1 MPPAAR
7 WCFDRGARGGASQ
20 LDFFES
26 TLLSFRSAT
35 CANGCPKS
43 VVALVKPHHD
53 AALTYALSFKGRASQ
68 SEAAHAA
75 WSAYLLFFRLIL
87 RPMADSPPGSLPPDP
102 VADYRDNRL
111 SHWERGDL
119 DTLFALARTHAS
131 VRATPHD
138 YAAPASANCEDPP
151 PVSKRQ
157 AARAS
162 ALAAVGEYSRAAAA
176 LHSVPLAPT
185 GPRLHKELLR
195 LHPQTPDPVPC
206 ALPDPFSLD
215 RLTFPEASVDVC
227 EVLSSSPNGSAPF
240 LDGIRFEALR
250 ALCSRSHLRGIA
262 EAIANAEVPAGVA
275 HFLSSAT
282 LVPLDKLTPAERN
295 ALELSAGDMKGSVR
309 PIGIGSVLV
318 RFAMRVLLR
327 AHGEPIAQWLAARGQ
342 FGFGVKGGVELV
354 QFLVRSLLDSDPSLV
369 LVQLDAENAFK
380 SFYRSEMFRTLLED
394 PVWQPLLRSAIML
407 YGQESNLYVFDGS
420 QPGPSL
426 RIPSRRGA
434 RQGCVLGLIPFAA
447 VAARVYARIGAAAP
461 SHSVLAAF
469 SDDVNL
475 VGTGDGLALATW
487 VAPSAFAAVGLSVT
501 IRKRQAYCQLGSS
514 SPFGAL
520 PFGHLLHGVAV
531 SSSGIKVLGAPVG
544 SGTFARE
551 LLDKTVER
559 FHQFGSRLV
568 GLADHFHSHTA
579 TRLLQ
584 VCGRRFG
591 HHLRSTPR
599 GLGRSEGY
607 GDTIPSFLEDADAA
621 AFSTLAGI
629 WGVSPDLLD
638 TPSMRT
644 QLSLPV
650 QFGGLGIGDNVVIA
664 DASHIGAAALVVGQA
679 VTFLRAQHATLSDAG
694 AFFSDPSGVSSPHS
708 LYLVGASSIHQAM
721 ATPTLE
727 LDAGANASAPMWA
740 VELRAAH
747 TRVVEE
753 CGDAVLEDLA
763 GPLASAL
770 KLLPSKRSH
779 IARAGCSAAGAEP
792 ASAMRSAADLRAIPH
807 YSDFPLHSM
816 RKVQETLSHRIHTVR
831 FAKLVARMPTSG
843 PDSNRFRGRLLRAA
857 TAFLVTDPPSEG
869 RLGEVRERSP
879 EYYDSMFRVAACRPF
894 GLPAAPVLSL
904 GEPCPC
910 ASCSFSVQGMLAR
923 FEDAGVEFTPST
935 WAVAYADHVAR
946 CSGGVSNHAAH
957 EWAAHGLSDICHD
970 VKSALGVGVQIL
982 TDPSVLV
989 SLPKGSDGRPADVG
1003 LFGYGGIRGNTVAID
1018 TTIAPILGVS
1028 SSDPTTALRAAER
1041 HKIQK
1046 YDEGVRNAAGML
1058 RFVPFAVSEF
1068 GSLAPHAE
1076 AFLVELAKASHT
1088 HTGQKIGQLLS
1099 AWRRRFS
1106 LLINMAHADN
1116 VLGGVASAR
1125 AARDGTP
1132 APASRRSSACVAM
1145 TRVIGCKRPRRG

>member
-1 MPPAAR
+1 MARADVRAWAEYEADPDADDVALRPPTRILLALLDVREGWNKARRSADSVRLELLDLDAAR
-7 WCFDRGARGGASQ
+7 LLHDDACRDVVPNLELPTVEQLAKAFAATISQ
-20 LDFFES
+20 RINIPPELQYAQWLTGTMMAAGVEMQQYHTEPKLLRLGDDNLCAISLGKEAEEFAD
-26 TLLSFRSAT
+26 TLRL
-35 CANGCPKS
+35 
-43 VVALVKPHHD
+43 VVALSSLV
-53 AALTYALSFKGRASQ
+53 ALLRAVLPLRTIVIYLTESELNPSEQLIHPFSQ
-68 SEAAHAA
+68 TRRE
-75 WSAYLLFFRLIL
+75 
-87 RPMADSPPGSLPPDP
+87 
-102 VADYRDNRL
+102 
-111 SHWERGDL
+111 E
-119 DTLFALARTHAS
+119 
-131 VRATPHD
+131 
-138 YAAPASANCEDPP
+138 
-151 PVSKRQ
+151 Q
-157 AARAS
+157 
-162 ALAAVGEYSRAAAA
+162 A
-176 LHSVPLAPT
+176 LHEDTTTATMDIDRSNLELPTVEQLAKAFAATISQRIKTPPELQYAQWLT
-185 GPRLHKELLR
+185 DTMMAVDVETQQYHTEPKLLR
-195 LHPQTPDPVPC
+195 VGDDNLY
-206 ALPDPFSLD
+206 AISLGK
-215 RLTFPEASVDVC
+215 EAEETEQWRKTVSTSC
-227 EVLSSSPNGSAPF
+227 WKMKA
-240 LDGIRFEALR
+240 
-250 ALCSRSHLRGIA
+250 
-262 EAIANAEVPAGVA
+262 VPAQ
-275 HFLSSAT
+275 
-282 LVPLDKLTPAERN
+282 AEDEDE
-295 ALELSAGDMKGSVR
+295 LELSYEENDITMDVGTAQRGAAEAPGKGKAAT
-309 PIGIGSVLV
+309 
-318 RFAMRVLLR
+318 FAK
-327 AHGEPIAQWLAARGQ
+327 HKKKHPRG
-342 FGFGVKGGVELV
+342 
-354 QFLVRSLLDSDPSLV
+354 RSRSRGATRNRNMSKPRLYGTRDSDSKWET
-369 LVQLDAENAFK
+369 DDE
-380 SFYRSEMFRTLLED
+380 
-394 PVWQPLLRSAIML
+394 
-407 YGQESNLYVFDGS
+407 
-420 QPGPSL
+420 
-426 RIPSRRGA
+426 
-434 RQGCVLGLIPFAA
+434 AA
-447 VAARVYARIGAAAP
+447 
-461 SHSVLAAF
+461 
-469 SDDVNL
+469 
-475 VGTGDGLALATW
+475 
-487 VAPSAFAAVGLSVT
+487 
-501 IRKRQAYCQLGSS
+501 Q
-514 SPFGAL
+514 
-520 PFGHLLHGVAV
+520 
-531 SSSGIKVLGAPVG
+531 
-544 SGTFARE
+544 
-551 LLDKTVER
+551 
-559 FHQFGSRLV
+559 
-568 GLADHFHSHTA
+568 
-579 TRLLQ
+579 
-584 VCGRRFG
+584 
-591 HHLRSTPR
+591 
-599 GLGRSEGY
+599 
-607 GDTIPSFLEDADAA
+607 
-621 AFSTLAGI
+621 
-629 WGVSPDLLD
+629 
-638 TPSMRT
+638 
-644 QLSLPV
+644 
-650 QFGGLGIGDNVVIA
+650 
-664 DASHIGAAALVVGQA
+664 
-679 VTFLRAQHATLSDAG
+679 
-694 AFFSDPSGVSSPHS
+694 PSGNS
-708 LYLVGASSIHQAM
+708 HQYAM

-740 VELRAAH
+740 AELRAAH

-779 IARAGCSAAGAEP
+779 VARAGCSAAGAEP

-857 TAFLVTDPPSEG
+857 TAFLVTNPPSEG

>member
-1 MPPAAR
+1 
-7 WCFDRGARGGASQ
+7 
-20 LDFFES
+20 
-26 TLLSFRSAT
+26 
-35 CANGCPKS
+35 
-43 VVALVKPHHD
+43 
-53 AALTYALSFKGRASQ
+53 
-68 SEAAHAA
+68 
-75 WSAYLLFFRLIL
+75 
-87 RPMADSPPGSLPPDP
+87 
-102 VADYRDNRL
+102 
-111 SHWERGDL
+111 
-119 DTLFALARTHAS
+119 
-131 VRATPHD
+131 
-138 YAAPASANCEDPP
+138 
-151 PVSKRQ
+151 
-157 AARAS
+157 
-162 ALAAVGEYSRAAAA
+162 
-176 LHSVPLAPT
+176 
-185 GPRLHKELLR
+185 
-195 LHPQTPDPVPC
+195 
-206 ALPDPFSLD
+206 
-215 RLTFPEASVDVC
+215 
-227 EVLSSSPNGSAPF
+227 
-240 LDGIRFEALR
+240 
-250 ALCSRSHLRGIA
+250 
-262 EAIANAEVPAGVA
+262 
-275 HFLSSAT
+275 
-282 LVPLDKLTPAERN
+282 
-295 ALELSAGDMKGSVR
+295 MKGSVR

-369 LVQLDAENAFK
+369 LVQLDAENAFN
-380 SFYRSEMFRTLLED
+380 SLYRSEMFRTLLED

-434 RQGCVLGLIPFAA
+434 RQGCVLGLILFAA

-475 VGTGDGLALATW
+475 VGT
-487 VAPSAFAAVGLSVT
+487 
-501 IRKRQAYCQLGSS
+501 
-514 SPFGAL
+514 
-520 PFGHLLHGVAV
+520 
-531 SSSGIKVLGAPVG
+531 
-544 SGTFARE
+544 
-551 LLDKTVER
+551 
-559 FHQFGSRLV
+559 
-568 GLADHFHSHTA
+568 DHFHSHTA
-579 TRLLQ
+579 TGLLQ

-607 GDTIPSFLEDADAA
+607 GDTITSFLEDADAA

-708 LYLVGASSIHQAM
+708 LYLVGASSIHQAL

-779 IARAGCSAAGAEP
+779 VARAGCSAAGAEP

-843 PDSNRFRGRLLRAA
+843 PDINRFRGRLLRAA

-894 GLPAAPVLSL
+894 GLPAAHVLSL

-910 ASCSFSVQGMLAR
+910 ASCSFSVQGILAR

-946 CSGGVSNHAAH
+946 CSGGDSNHAAH

-1058 RFVPFAVSEF
+1058 RFAPFAVSEF

-1106 LLINMAHADN
+1106 LLINMAYADN

>member
-1 MPPAAR
+1 
-7 WCFDRGARGGASQ
+7 
-20 LDFFES
+20 
-26 TLLSFRSAT
+26 
-35 CANGCPKS
+35 
-43 VVALVKPHHD
+43 
-53 AALTYALSFKGRASQ
+53 
-68 SEAAHAA
+68 
-75 WSAYLLFFRLIL
+75 
-87 RPMADSPPGSLPPDP
+87 
-102 VADYRDNRL
+102 
-111 SHWERGDL
+111 
-119 DTLFALARTHAS
+119 
-131 VRATPHD
+131 
-138 YAAPASANCEDPP
+138 
-151 PVSKRQ
+151 
-157 AARAS
+157 
-162 ALAAVGEYSRAAAA
+162 
-176 LHSVPLAPT
+176 
-185 GPRLHKELLR
+185 
-195 LHPQTPDPVPC
+195 
-206 ALPDPFSLD
+206 
-215 RLTFPEASVDVC
+215 
-227 EVLSSSPNGSAPF
+227 
-240 LDGIRFEALR
+240 
-250 ALCSRSHLRGIA
+250 
-262 EAIANAEVPAGVA
+262 
-275 HFLSSAT
+275 
-282 LVPLDKLTPAERN
+282 
-295 ALELSAGDMKGSVR
+295 
-309 PIGIGSVLV
+309 
-318 RFAMRVLLR
+318 
-327 AHGEPIAQWLAARGQ
+327 
-342 FGFGVKGGVELV
+342 
-354 QFLVRSLLDSDPSLV
+354 
-369 LVQLDAENAFK
+369 
-380 SFYRSEMFRTLLED
+380 
-394 PVWQPLLRSAIML
+394 
-407 YGQESNLYVFDGS
+407 
-420 QPGPSL
+420 
-426 RIPSRRGA
+426 
-434 RQGCVLGLIPFAA
+434 
-447 VAARVYARIGAAAP
+447 
-461 SHSVLAAF
+461 
-469 SDDVNL
+469 
-475 VGTGDGLALATW
+475 
-487 VAPSAFAAVGLSVT
+487 
-501 IRKRQAYCQLGSS
+501 
-514 SPFGAL
+514 
-520 PFGHLLHGVAV
+520 
-531 SSSGIKVLGAPVG
+531 
-544 SGTFARE
+544 
-551 LLDKTVER
+551 
-559 FHQFGSRLV
+559 
-568 GLADHFHSHTA
+568 
-579 TRLLQ
+579 
-584 VCGRRFG
+584 
-591 HHLRSTPR
+591 
-599 GLGRSEGY
+599 
-607 GDTIPSFLEDADAA
+607 
-621 AFSTLAGI
+621 
-629 WGVSPDLLD
+629 
-638 TPSMRT
+638 MRT

-679 VTFLRAQHATLSDAG
+679 VTFLRAQHATLSDAR
-694 AFFSDPSGVSSPHS
+694 AFFSDPFGVSSPHS

-727 LDAGANASAPMWA
+727 LDAGADASAPMWA

-779 IARAGCSAAGAEP
+779 VARAGCSAAGAEP

-816 RKVQETLSHRIHTVR
+816 RKAQETLSHRIHTVR

-843 PDSNRFRGRLLRAA
+843 PDSNRFRGRLSRAA

-1076 AFLVELAKASHT
+1076 AFLGRPQSVHTSAPVQLPLTKKDIVVGMALEPKDFFTEYGEANRYTIKEVIGKGSYGVVCSATDNFTGETVAIKKINNVFDHVSDATRILREIKLLRLLRHPDIVEIKHIMLPPSAREFKDIYVVFELLETDLHQVIKANDDLSPEH
-1088 HTGQKIGQLLS
+1088 HQFFLYQLLRGLKYIHTAEVFHRDLKPKNILANS
-1099 AWRRRFS
+1099 DCKLKICDFGLARPSFNDMPTTVFWTDYVATRWYRAPELCGSFFAKYTPAIDIWS
-1106 LLINMAHADN
+1106 IGCIFAEVLLGKPLFAGRN
-1116 VLGGVASAR
+1116 VVHQLELIT
-1125 AARDGTP
+1125 DLLGTP
-1132 APASRRSSACVAM
+1132 APEVIAKVRNEKARRFLTNMKKKPGYSFTEYFSKADPAALSLMKRLLAFDPSDRPTAEESLSDPYFNGLHNQAREPAAQPVSKLAFEFERRKLSTEEVRELIYREILEYHPQMLADYERGHHLNLSYPSAVDNFKRQFAYLEGGGVPGGEAAMSRSGTGRTLTNARSLPPERAQDLQQEAAKHSNDNASKAAAIHESPDAQDAEGDKNITNLGAGVQNMKVEDSTAESQGSAVEKSLARSDS
-1145 TRVIGCKRPRRG
+1145 IS